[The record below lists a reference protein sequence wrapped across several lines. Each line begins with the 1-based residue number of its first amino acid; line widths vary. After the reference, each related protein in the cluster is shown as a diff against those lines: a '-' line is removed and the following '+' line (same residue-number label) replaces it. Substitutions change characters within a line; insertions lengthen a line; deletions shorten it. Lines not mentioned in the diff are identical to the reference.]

1 MGATAPE
8 NFSPQFTLDI
18 LRIVFCEKMND
29 FGNVLVTPFSI
40 ANHQIRQHF
49 ICRVAKNNITVPPH
63 VLGILA
69 EKTCESYTSP
79 LCLLFCSFQQVSQ
92 IYFQY
97 LSMIYI
103 IYIKCYVVYGLN
115 MESSYFSGKPDK
127 FYGKLNKVGFSKTR
141 RTRFLQV
148 CSLIKANIET

>member
-69 EKTCESYTSP
+69 EKKQVNQILHLYAFFFVPFNRSYRYIS
-79 LCLLFCSFQQVSQ
+79 S
-92 IYFQY
+92 IY
-97 LSMIYI
+97 
-103 IYIKCYVVYGLN
+103 
-115 MESSYFSGKPDK
+115 P
-127 FYGKLNKVGFSKTR
+127 
-141 RTRFLQV
+141 
-148 CSLIKANIET
+148 